1 MSSTPSSEH
10 LQRSSGAQSRMAT
23 DASSLMESLSAS
35 GYTNLRMLRGKL
47 CAVKRF
53 NFTTAIVVGMDVVGH
68 ERRYCYEHR
77 LEAQAALLEWDGDG
91 HPSGPWI
98 KCKGAGVDLLNP
110 AFC

>member
-1 MSSTPSSEH
+1 
-10 LQRSSGAQSRMAT
+10 MAT
-23 DASSLMESLSAS
+23 DASTLMESLSAN
-35 GYTNLRMLRGKL
+35 GYTDLRMLRGKL

-53 NFTTAIVVGMDVVGH
+53 NFTTAIVVGMDVVGY

-77 LEAQAALLEWDGDG
+77 VEAQAALLEWDGDG